1 VFGTSPK
8 NCSNQ
13 EGPTVSEPVLLP
25 PDMPLLPDGA
35 RLGGWWHATDEPG
48 RIVCDLCPRAC
59 AVRPGDKG
67 FCFVRENRDGQMV
80 LTTYGRST
88 GFCIDPIEKKP
99 LNHFYPGTSVLSFGT
114 AGCNLG
120 CKFCQNWSIS
130 KSREIERLSETA
142 SPAAVAIAA
151 SELDCK
157 SVAFTY
163 NDPVIWA
170 EYAIDAAKECRA
182 RGVKTVAVTA
192 GYITPAAR
200 GAFYEYMD
208 AANVDLKGFTEE
220 FYQKLTLSH
229 LKPVLETLRWLK
241 HETNVWFEIT
251 NLMIPRANDSPD
263 EVRQMCDWVLEAIG
277 PDVPIHFTAFHPDFR
292 LMDRE
297 GTPPETLLMAYDIA
311 VKAGLHYV
319 YVGNIL
325 ANQHQST
332 FCPQCKK
339 LLIERRGYEIR
350 TYALRGNACQFCG
363 TTIPGHFDPAPGN
376 WGSRR
381 LPVRIS
387 NFEPARD
394 EPAKAP
400 LMQISPSHQEPQA
413 GVSLS
418 SEQQR
423 SVLNAA
429 ARTLAERVNQH
440 PSTIVAPDDLAG
452 AASLPVFGAFVTVKR
467 QGKLRS
473 CCGTMGPKMTLADAV
488 RHAAERTADDD
499 PRFPPLSP
507 SELAYLDMDVW
518 VLFNPQP
525 MSVRGMARREAVII
539 GKHGLIVERGENR
552 GLLLP
557 GVATEHGFDAE
568 TFLTH
573 TCLKANL
580 PAVAW
585 REDETRISTF
595 EGLAIES
602 PLGEL
607 FADLFPTGIPEGS
620 VFPIEPHDVP
630 RLAELARTNILAL
643 ATGATPSYYAPGVG
657 DGNVHGLI
665 VGVVNADGLEWLQSS
680 KFSARDKFPL
690 QSTLFSLCEGL
701 AQTLR
706 RQSIPARDLASI
718 GIEIAVLNDPAMHGT
733 VAEADLRG
741 YLPVERALT
750 VQERNKVA
758 LVFRTDRC
766 KDDILVEAA
775 DLAEITTTNPASVNS
790 FAILTNAPHV
800 RMVRVPRATTGPSVR
815 PPAVAGTFYPAE
827 PGELSRLVDRCLA
840 GDPVERRSCPAVM
853 VPHAGLIYSGRLAA
867 DVLRRVEIPETVIVI
882 GPKHTR
888 HGVEWAVAPHDVWQ
902 IPGAAIPS
910 DQELARRLCA
920 AIDGLKL
927 DAAAHAQEHGVEVEL
942 PFLARLAP
950 QSKVV
955 GIAIGGGDL
964 SRCRE
969 FASGLADV
977 VRGMQN
983 APLLVISSDMNHFA
997 TDDETRILDEMALSA
1012 FETLDPEKL
1021 YSTVIDN
1028 RISMCGILPA
1038 VIVLETLR
1046 LLGQVSRIERI
1057 GYATSGDVSGD
1068 RERVVGYAGLHL
1080 L

>member
-1 VFGTSPK
+1 MPSRSEGTTLGGVVA
-8 NCSNQ
+8 
-13 EGPTVSEPVLLP
+13 EVVLLP
-25 PDMPLLPDGA
+25 PDRALLPDGA
-35 RLGGWWHATDEPG
+35 RLGGWWHTTEEPG

-59 AVRPGDKG
+59 ALRPGDKG

-80 LTTYGRST
+80 LSTYGRST

-130 KSREIERLSETA
+130 KSREIERLSESA

-151 SELDCK
+151 SELDCR

-229 LKPVLETLRWLK
+229 LQPVLDTLRWLK

-263 EVRQMCDWVLEAIG
+263 EVKQMCDWVLDAIG

-292 LMDRE
+292 LMDRD

-311 VKAGLHYV
+311 VQAGLHYP

-325 ANQHQST
+325 ANRHQST

-350 TYALRGNACQFCG
+350 TYALRGNACQHCG
-363 TTIPGHFDPAPGN
+363 TIVPGHFDAAPGN

-387 NFEPARD
+387 NFEPARE
-394 EPAKAP
+394 EPAKAQ
-400 LMQISPSHQEPQA
+400 LMQISPQEPDPQT

-418 SEQQR
+418 EQQQR
-423 SVLNAA
+423 AVLNAA
-429 ARTLAERVNQH
+429 ARTLAERVTQQ
-440 PSTIVAPDDLAG
+440 PTPGATKGEDLAS
-452 AASLPVFGAFVTVKR
+452 AAALPVFGAFVTVKR
-467 QGKLRS
+467 KGHLRS

-507 SELAYLDMDVW
+507 SELEFLDMDVW
-518 VLFNPQP
+518 VLFNPQE
-525 MSVRGMARREAVII
+525 MTARGMARREAVVV

-557 GVATEHGFDAE
+557 GVATEHSFDAE

-585 REDETRISTF
+585 REEETRISTF
-595 EGLAIES
+595 EGLPIEA

-607 FADLFPTGIPEGS
+607 LTDLFPNGVPEAS
-620 VFPIEPHDVP
+620 AFPIEPRDVP
-630 RLAELARTNILAL
+630 RLAELARTNIIAL

-665 VGVVNADGLEWLQSS
+665 VSVVNADRYQWLQSS
-680 KFSARDKFPL
+680 KFSAREKFPL
-690 QSTLFSLCEGL
+690 QATLFSLCEGAAQSLRQQNVSAREL
-701 AQTLR
+701 AG
-706 RQSIPARDLASI
+706 I
-718 GIEIAVLNDPAMHGT
+718 GVEIAVLNDPAMHGT

-741 YLPVERALT
+741 YLPVERALA

-758 LVFRTDRC
+758 VVFRTDRC
-766 KDDILVEAA
+766 KDDILAEAA
-775 DLAEITTTNPASVNS
+775 DLAEITTTNPAAVTS
-790 FAILTNAPHV
+790 FAILTNAPQV
-800 RMVRVPRATTGPSVR
+800 RMVRVPRAASGPSIR
-815 PPAVAGTFYPAE
+815 PPAVAGTFYPADA
-827 PGELSRLVDRCLA
+827 GELSRLVDRCLA
-840 GDPVERRSCPAVM
+840 GEPVERRRCPAVM

-867 DVLRRVEIPETVIVI
+867 EVLRRVEIPNTVIVI

-888 HGVEWAVAPHDVWQ
+888 HGVEWAVAPHDTWQ
-902 IPGAAIPS
+902 IPGATIES
-910 DQELARRLCA
+910 DPDLARRLCA

-927 DAAAHAQEHGVEVEL
+927 DAAAHAQEHGIEVEL

-950 QSKVV
+950 QAKVV
-955 GIAIGGGDL
+955 GIAVGGGDL
-964 SRCRE
+964 QRCRQ
-969 FASGLADV
+969 FAAGLASV
-977 VRGMQN
+977 VREM
-983 APLLVISSDMNHFA
+983 APPPLLVISSDMNHFA
-997 TDDETRILDEMALSA
+997 TDDETRVLDEMALAA

-1021 YSTVIDN
+1021 YSTVTDN

-1046 LLGQVSRIERI
+1046 QLGQVSQIKRI

-1068 RERVVGYAGLHL
+1068 RQRVVGYAGLHL

>member
-1 VFGTSPK
+1 MDIGGDVMART
-8 NCSNQ
+8 
-13 EGPTVSEPVLLP
+13 VLLP
-25 PDMPLLPDGA
+25 PALPLLPDGA
-35 RLGGWWHATDEPG
+35 RLGGWWHETEEPG

-130 KSREIERLSETA
+130 KSRETERLSESA
-142 SPAAVAIAA
+142 SPAAIAIAA
-151 SELDCK
+151 SELECQ

-170 EYAIDAAKECRA
+170 EYAIDAAKECRS

-192 GYITPAAR
+192 GYITPQAR
-200 GAFYEYMD
+200 GAFYEHMD

-229 LKPVLETLRWLK
+229 LQPVLDTLRWLK
-241 HETNVWFEIT
+241 HETNVWLEIT
-251 NLMIPRANDSPD
+251 NLMIPRSNDSPD
-263 EVRQMCDWVLEAIG
+263 EVKQMCQWVLQAVG

-297 GTPPETLLMAYDIA
+297 GTPPETLLMAQEIA
-311 VKAGLHYV
+311 VQTGLRFV

-325 ANQHQST
+325 DNKHQST
-332 FCPQCKK
+332 YCPQCRK

-350 TYALRGNACQFCG
+350 TYCLRGNQCQFCG
-363 TTIPGHFDPAPGN
+363 TTIPGHFHAAPGN

-381 LPVRIS
+381 LPVRIA
-387 NFEPARD
+387 NFEPTPA
-394 EPAKAP
+394 EPSQMP
-400 LMQISPSHQEPQA
+400 LVQISSPEPVATSGVTLTPEQRQA
-413 GVSLS
+413 
-418 SEQQR
+418 
-423 SVLNAA
+423 VLRAA
-429 ARTLAERVNQH
+429 TRTLAQQVTQQ
-440 PSTIVAPDDLAG
+440 PPAPAGDADDLAG

-467 QGKLRS
+467 RGGLRS
-473 CCGTMGPKMTLADAV
+473 CCGSLGAGMTLAAAV
-488 RHAAERTADDD
+488 QHAAQRTADDD

-525 MSVRGMARREAVII
+525 VSARGRDRAEAVVI
-539 GKHGLIVERGENR
+539 GKHGLIVERGPNR

-557 GVATEHGFDAE
+557 GVATEHGFDPEA
-568 TFLTH
+568 FLVQ

-585 REDETRISTF
+585 REDETKISTF
-595 EGLAIES
+595 EGLAIEA

-607 FADLFPTGIPEGS
+607 LLELYPGGVPEERT
-620 VFPIEPHDVP
+620 FPIEPHDVP
-630 RLAELARTNILAL
+630 LLAQFAAANIEAL
-643 ATGATPSYYAPGVG
+643 ATGATPAYYAPGIG

-665 VGVVNADGLEWLQSS
+665 VNVVDGDGTQWLQSS
-680 KFSARDKFPL
+680 KLSLRETYPL
-690 QSTLFSLCEGL
+690 QATLYGICERL
-701 AQTLR
+701 AETLR
-706 RQSIPARDLASI
+706 RQQTGLGRFQIQL
-718 GIEIAVLNDPAMHGT
+718 AVLNDPALHGT
-733 VAEADLRG
+733 LADHDLRG
-741 YLPVERALT
+741 FLPVERALA
-750 VQERNKVA
+750 VLERDKLA

-766 KDDILVEAA
+766 KDDVLAEAA
-775 DLAEITTTNPASVNS
+775 DLAEVTTTNPASITS
-790 FAILTNAPHV
+790 FAVLTNAPQV
-800 RMVRVPRATTGPSVR
+800 RLARVPRAAAGPSVR
-815 PPAVAGTFYPAE
+815 PPAVAGKFYPA
-827 PGELSRLVDRCLA
+827 GARELAELVDRCLA
-840 GDPVERRSCPAVM
+840 AGPVEQRSCPAVM

-867 DVLRRVEIPETVIVI
+867 DVLRRVSIPETVIVI

-888 HGVEWAVAPHDVWQ
+888 SGVEWAVAPHDEWQ
-902 IPGAAIPS
+902 IPGATVPS
-910 DQELARRLCA
+910 DPELARRLCA
-920 AIDGLKL
+920 AIPGLLL
-927 DAAAHAQEHGVEVEL
+927 DAAAHGQEHAIEVEL

-950 QSKVV
+950 HAKVV

-964 SRCRE
+964 QRCRE
-969 FASGLADV
+969 FAAGLAKL
-977 VRGMQN
+977 VRTMERP
-983 APLLVISSDMNHFA
+983 PLLVISSDMNHFA
-997 TDDETRILDEMALSA
+997 TDDETRVLDEMALAA
-1012 FETLDPEKL
+1012 FETLDPERL
-1021 YSTVIDN
+1021 YTTVGNN

-1046 LLGQVSRIERI
+1046 LLGRVSRIERI

-1068 RERVVGYAGLHL
+1068 RQRVVGYAGLHL
-1080 L
+1080 CAE

>member
-1 VFGTSPK
+1 VT
-8 NCSNQ
+8 Q
-13 EGPTVSEPVLLP
+13 TILLP
-25 PDMPLLPDGA
+25 PDVPRLPDGA
-35 RLGGWWHATDEPG
+35 KTGGWWHTTDEPG

-59 AVRPGDKG
+59 ALRPGDKG

-151 SELDCK
+151 NELDCR

-182 RGVKTVAVTA
+182 RGIKTVAVTA
-192 GYITPAAR
+192 GYITPQAR
-200 GAFYEYMD
+200 GPFYEVMD

-229 LKPVLETLRWLK
+229 LQPVLNTLRWLK

-263 EVRQMCDWVLEAIG
+263 EVKQMCDWLLEAIG

-311 VKAGLHYV
+311 VKAGLNYV

-325 ANQHQST
+325 ANRHQST
-332 FCPQCKK
+332 LCPQCRKV
-339 LLIERRGYEIR
+339 LIERRGYEIC
-350 TYALRGNACQFCG
+350 TYSLRGNQCQSCG
-363 TTIPGHFDPAPGN
+363 TTIPGHFDAAPGN

-387 NFEPARD
+387 NFEPASD

-400 LMQISPSHQEPQA
+400 LMQISPSESATPI
-413 GVSLS
+413 GVSLTS
-418 SEQQR
+418 QQQR
-423 SVLNAA
+423 AVLNAA
-429 ARTLAERVNQH
+429 ASTLVERVTQ
-440 PSTIVAPDDLAG
+440 PSMAANSAQDDLAG
-452 AASLPVFGAFVTVKR
+452 AASMHVFGAFVTVKR

-473 CCGTMGPKMTLADAV
+473 CCGAMGPKMTLAESV

-499 PRFPPLSP
+499 PRFPPLSAT
-507 SELAYLDMDVW
+507 ELAYLDMDVW

-525 MSVRGMARREAVII
+525 IVARGVARHEAVIV
-539 GKHGLIVERGENR
+539 GKHGLIVEREGKR

-557 GVATEHGFDAE
+557 GVAIEHGFDAE
-568 TFLTH
+568 TFLAH
-573 TCLKANL
+573 TCLKAEL

-585 REDETRISTF
+585 REDATTVSTF

-602 PLGEL
+602 PLGALLDEL
-607 FADLFPTGIPEGS
+607 YPTGIPEGT

-630 RLAELARTNILAL
+630 RLAEFARANILAL
-643 ATGATPSYYAPGVG
+643 VTGATPSYYSPGTG

-665 VGVVNADGLEWLQSS
+665 VSVVGPDGTEWIQSNKLS
-680 KFSARDKFPL
+680 VRDKFPL
-690 QSTLFSLCEGL
+690 QATLFKLCEGL
-701 AQTLR
+701 AQALR
-706 RQSIPARDLASI
+706 RQNISHRDLH
-718 GIEIAVLNDPAMHGT
+718 GLNVQFAVLNDPAMHGT

-741 YLPVERALT
+741 YLPVERALA
-750 VQERNKVA
+750 VLDRNKMG

-766 KDDILVEAA
+766 KDDILAETA

-790 FAILTNAPHV
+790 FAILTNAPQV
-800 RMVRVPRATTGPSVR
+800 RMARVPQATRGPFVR
-815 PPAVAGTFYPAE
+815 PPAVAGKFYPAD
-827 PGELSRLVDRCLA
+827 PQELSRLVDRCLA
-840 GDPVERRSCPAVM
+840 GEPVERRPCPAVM
-853 VPHAGLIYSGRLAA
+853 VPHAGLIYSGQLAA
-867 DVLRRVEIPETVIVI
+867 EVLRRVEIPETVIVI

-888 HGVEWAVAPHDVWQ
+888 HGVEWAVAPHEAWQ
-902 IPGAAIPS
+902 IPGATIPS
-910 DQELARRLCA
+910 DPELAKTLCD
-920 AIDGLKL
+920 AIPGLML
-927 DAAAHAQEHGVEVEL
+927 DAAAHAQEHAIEVEL

-950 QSKVV
+950 HAKVV
-955 GIAIGGGDL
+955 GIVVGGGDL
-964 SRCRE
+964 SGCRK
-969 FASGLADV
+969 FARGLANV
-977 VRGMQN
+977 IRTLPQP
-983 APLLVISSDMNHFA
+983 PLLVISSDMNHFA
-997 TDDETRILDEMALSA
+997 DDAQTRIVDEMALAA
-1012 FETLDPEKL
+1012 FETLDPARL
-1021 YSTVIDN
+1021 YETVIGN
-1028 RISMCGILPA
+1028 RITMCGILPA
-1038 VIVLETLR
+1038 TIVLESLG
-1046 LLGQVSRIERI
+1046 LLGRVSGMERI

-1068 RERVVGYAGLHL
+1068 RARVVGYAGLHL
-1080 L
+1080 LA

>member
-1 VFGTSPK
+1 MT
-8 NCSNQ
+8 Q
-13 EGPTVSEPVLLP
+13 QVLLP
-25 PDMPLLPDGA
+25 PDKPLLADGA
-35 RLGGWWHATDEPG
+35 RPGGWWHTTQEPG

-59 AVRPGDKG
+59 ALRPGDKG

-99 LNHFYPGTSVLSFGT
+99 LNHFFPGTSVLSFGT

-142 SPAAVAIAA
+142 SPAAIAIAA
-151 SELDCK
+151 SELDCR

-192 GYITPAAR
+192 GYITPLAR
-200 GAFYEYMD
+200 GPFYEYMD
-208 AANVDLKGFTEE
+208 AANVDLKGFTEQ

-229 LKPVLETLRWLK
+229 LQPVLDTLRWLK

-251 NLMIPRANDSPD
+251 NLMIPRANDSLD
-263 EVRQMCDWVLEAIG
+263 EVQQMCDWILEAIG

-292 LMDRE
+292 LMDRK

-325 ANQHQST
+325 ANRHQST

-339 LLIERRGYEIR
+339 LLIERRGYDIR

-363 TTIPGHFDPAPGN
+363 ANIPGHFDPAPGN

-387 NFEPARD
+387 NFEPADD

-400 LMQISPSHQEPQA
+400 LMQISSSQPEPQA
-413 GVSLS
+413 SVSLS
-418 SEQQR
+418 PKQQQ

-429 ARTLAERVNQH
+429 ARTLAERVTQQ
-440 PSTIVAPDDLAG
+440 PGAAKSAADDLAG

-473 CCGTMGPKMTLADAV
+473 CCGTMGSKMTLSEAV
-488 RHAAERTADDD
+488 CHAAERTSDDD

-525 MSVRGMARREAVII
+525 MTARGLARREAVVI
-539 GKHGLIVERGENR
+539 GKHGLIVERGDHR

-557 GVATEHGFDAE
+557 GVATEHDFDAE

-602 PLGEL
+602 PLGDLLAEL
-607 FADLFPTGIPEGS
+607 FPNGIPEAS
-620 VFPIEPHDVP
+620 VFPIEPRDVP

-643 ATGATPSYYAPGVG
+643 ANGATPSYYAPGVG

-665 VGVVNADGLEWLQSS
+665 VSVVSADGYQWLQSS
-680 KFSARDKFPL
+680 KFSLRDTFPL
-690 QSTLFSLCEGL
+690 QSNLFSVCEGL

-706 RQSIPARDLASI
+706 RQSVAARELAGI
-718 GIEIAVLNDPAMHGT
+718 GVEIAVLNDPAMHGT

-741 YLPVERALT
+741 YLPVERALA
-750 VQERNKVA
+750 VQERNNVA
-758 LVFRTDRC
+758 VVFRTDRC
-766 KDDILVEAA
+766 KDDVLAEAA
-775 DLAEITTTNPASVNS
+775 DLAEITSTNPAAVTS

-800 RMVRVPRATTGPSVR
+800 RMARVPRAASGPSVR
-815 PPAVAGTFYPAE
+815 PPAVAGTFYPADAR
-827 PGELSRLVDRCLA
+827 ELAALVDRCL
-840 GDPVERRSCPAVM
+840 DDEVVERRKCPAVM

-902 IPGAAIPS
+902 IPGGTIPS
-910 DQELARRLCA
+910 DPELARRLCA
-920 AIDGLKL
+920 AIPGLEM
-927 DAAAHAQEHGVEVEL
+927 DAAAHAQEHGIEVEL

-955 GIAIGGGDL
+955 GIAVGGGDL
-964 SRCRE
+964 KRCRE
-969 FASGLADV
+969 FARGLAEV
-977 VRGMQN
+977 IRSLPQP
-983 APLLVISSDMNHFA
+983 PLLVISSDMNHFA
-997 TDDETRILDEMALSA
+997 TDDQTRILDEMALSA

-1021 YSTVIDN
+1021 FRTVTDN

-1038 VIVLETLR
+1038 TIVLETLR
-1046 LLGQVSRIERI
+1046 LLGRVSRIERI

-1068 RERVVGYAGLHL
+1068 RQRVVGYAGLHL
-1080 L
+1080 CSD

>member
-1 VFGTSPK
+1 MTRS
-8 NCSNQ
+8 
-13 EGPTVSEPVLLP
+13 VLLP
-25 PDMPLLPDGA
+25 PNQPLLPDGSK
-35 RLGGWWHATDEPG
+35 LGGWWHATDEPG

-59 AVRPGDKG
+59 AVRPGDRG

-142 SPAAVAIAA
+142 SPAAIAIAA
-151 SELDCK
+151 SELDCR

-182 RGVKTVAVTA
+182 RGVKTVVVTA

-200 GAFYEYMD
+200 GPFYEYMD

-229 LKPVLETLRWLK
+229 LQPVLDTLRWLK
-241 HETNVWFEIT
+241 HETDVWLEIT
-251 NLMIPRANDSPD
+251 NLMIPRANDSPE
-263 EVRQMCDWVLEAIG
+263 EVQQMCDWVLEAVG

-297 GTPPETLLMAYDIA
+297 GTPSETLLMAYDIA
-311 VKAGLHYV
+311 VKAGLHYP

-325 ANQHQST
+325 ANRHQST
-332 FCPQCKK
+332 QCPHCGK

-350 TYALRGNACQFCG
+350 TYALRGNQCPSCNA
-363 TTIPGHFDPAPGN
+363 TIPGRFDAAPGN

-387 NFEPARD
+387 NFEP
-394 EPAKAP
+394 EQEQPAKTP
-400 LMQISPSHQEPQA
+400 LMQISHPDPPATDGIQLT
-413 GVSLS
+413 VD
-418 SEQQR
+418 QQR
-423 SVLNAA
+423 AVLQAA
-429 ARTLAERVNQH
+429 TKTLVQRVSGQPAASN
-440 PSTIVAPDDLAG
+440 PSSDDLAG
-452 AASLPVFGAFVTVKR
+452 AAPLPVFGAFVTVKR
-467 QGKLRS
+467 KGKLRS
-473 CCGTMGPKMTLADAV
+473 CCGSMGSKMTLAEAV

-507 SELAYLDMDVW
+507 SELAYLYMDVW

-525 MSVRGMARREAVII
+525 MTARGMARPEAVVI
-539 GKHGLIVERGENR
+539 GKHGLIVEREDSR

-595 EGLAIES
+595 EGLVIEA
-602 PLGEL
+602 PLAELTTEL
-607 FADLFPTGIPEGS
+607 FPSGIPEGN

-630 RLAELARTNILAL
+630 GLAELARTNILAL
-643 ATGATPSYYAPGVG
+643 ANGATPSYYAPGIG

-665 VGVVNADGLEWLQSS
+665 VSVVHPEGTEWLQSS
-680 KFSARDKFPL
+680 KFSMRDKFPL

-706 RQSIPARDLASI
+706 RQNTPLRDVRGLSVQ
-718 GIEIAVLNDPAMHGT
+718 IAVLNDPAMHGT

-741 YLPVERALT
+741 YLPVERALA
-750 VQERNKVA
+750 VLERNKVA

-766 KDDILVEAA
+766 KDDVLAEAA
-775 DLAEITTTNPASVNS
+775 DLAEITSTNPAAVNS
-790 FAILTNAPHV
+790 FAILTNAPVV
-800 RMVRVPRATTGPSVR
+800 RMVRVPRASGGPSVR
-815 PPAVAGTFYPAE
+815 PAAVAGKFYPADAE
-827 PGELSRLVDRCLA
+827 ELTELVNRCLD
-840 GDPVERRSCPAVM
+840 GKPVEQRTCPAVM
-853 VPHAGLIYSGRLAA
+853 VPHAGLIYSGSLAA
-867 DVLRRVEIPETVIVI
+867 DVLRRVQIPETVIVI

-888 HGVEWAVAPHDVWQ
+888 PGVEWAVAPHDAWQ
-902 IPGAAIPS
+902 IPGATVPS
-910 DQELARRLCA
+910 DPELARRMCDL
-920 AIDGLKL
+920 IPGLKL
-927 DAAAHAQEHGVEVEL
+927 DAAAHAQEHGIEVEL

-950 QSKVV
+950 HAKVV

-964 SRCRE
+964 ARCRQ
-969 FASGLADV
+969 FALGLAELI
-977 VRGMQN
+977 RSMPKP
-983 APLLVISSDMNHFA
+983 PLLVISSDMNHFA
-997 TDDETRILDEMALSA
+997 TDEETRILDEMALSA
-1012 FETLDPEKL
+1012 FESLAPEKL
-1021 YSTVIDN
+1021 YNTVTDN

-1038 VIVLETLR
+1038 TIVLETLR
-1046 LLGQVSRIERI
+1046 LLDRIVRVERI

-1068 RERVVGYAGLHL
+1068 RHRVVGYAGLHL
-1080 L
+1080 HSQ

>member
-1 VFGTSPK
+1 MQDESLDTKQGDVVT
-8 NCSNQ
+8 Q
-13 EGPTVSEPVLLP
+13 TVLLP
-25 PDMPLLPDGA
+25 PHVPRLPDGA
-35 RLGGWWHATDEPG
+35 KAGGWWHTTDEPG
-48 RIVCDLCPRAC
+48 RIICDLCPRAC

-99 LNHFYPGTSVLSFGT
+99 LNQFYPGTSVLSFGT

-142 SPAAVAIAA
+142 SPAAIAIAA
-151 SELDCK
+151 SELDCR

-170 EYAIDAAKECRA
+170 EYAIDAARECRA

-263 EVRQMCDWVLEAIG
+263 EVKQMCDWVLEAIG

-311 VKAGLHYV
+311 VKTGLHYV

-325 ANQHQST
+325 ANRHQST
-332 FCPQCKK
+332 FCPQCRKV
-339 LLIERRGYEIR
+339 LIERRGYEIGS
-350 TYALRGNACQFCG
+350 YALRGNQCQYCG
-363 TTIPGHFDPAPGN
+363 TTIPGHFDKAPGN

-387 NFEPARD
+387 NFEPAAD

-400 LMQISPSHQEPQA
+400 LMQINQSESAAPSE
-413 GVSLS
+413 VSLTKD
-418 SEQQR
+418 QQR
-423 SVLNAA
+423 AVVQSA
-429 ARTLAERVNQH
+429 ARTLVECVTRQSLAAKQSQDN
-440 PSTIVAPDDLAG
+440 LAG
-452 AASLPVFGAFVTVKR
+452 VASMPVFGAFVTVKR
-467 QGKLRS
+467 RGKLRS
-473 CCGTMGPKMTLADAV
+473 CCGTMGPRMTLAESV

-499 PRFPPLSP
+499 PRFPPLSA
-507 SELAYLDMDVW
+507 SELAFLDMDVW

-525 MSVRGMARREAVII
+525 MTVRGAARHEAVLV
-539 GKHGLIVERGENR
+539 GKHGLIVEREGKR

-557 GVATEHGFDAE
+557 GVAVEHGFDAE
-568 TFLTH
+568 TFLAH
-573 TCLKANL
+573 TCLKAEL

-585 REDETRISTF
+585 REDSTKVSTF
-595 EGLAIES
+595 EGLPIEA
-602 PLGEL
+602 PLGSLLEE
-607 FADLFPTGIPEGS
+607 LFPTGILEGPT
-620 VFPIEPHDVP
+620 FPIEPYDVP
-630 RLAELARTNILAL
+630 RLADLARSNILAL
-643 ATGATPSYYAPGVG
+643 ATGATPNYYAPGVG

-665 VGVVNADGLEWLQSS
+665 VSVIGADGMEWLQSS
-680 KFSARDKFPL
+680 RFSLRDTFPL

-706 RQSIPARDLASI
+706 RQSITSRDLAGI
-718 GIEIAVLNDPAMHGT
+718 GVEIAVLNDPAMHGT

-741 YLPVERALT
+741 YSPVERALA

-766 KDDILVEAA
+766 KDDILAEAA

-790 FAILTNAPHV
+790 FAILTNAPQV
-800 RMVRVPRATTGPSVR
+800 RVSRVPRASSGPSIR
-815 PPAVAGTFYPAE
+815 PPAVAGTFYPADAD
-827 PGELSRLVDRCLA
+827 ELARLIDRCLKS
-840 GDPVERRSCPAVM
+840 GPDPQPRPAVM

-888 HGVEWAVAPHDVWQ
+888 YGVEWAVAPHDVWQ
-902 IPGAAIPS
+902 IPGATIQS
-910 DQELARRLCA
+910 DRELARRLCV
-920 AIDGLKL
+920 AIAGLEL
-927 DAAAHAQEHGVEVEL
+927 DAAAHAREHAIEVEL

-950 QSKVV
+950 HAKVV
-955 GIAIGGGDL
+955 GIAVGGGDL
-964 SRCRE
+964 TRCRQ
-969 FASGLADV
+969 FAQGLAEV
-977 VRGMQN
+977 IRGMRKP
-983 APLLVISSDMNHFA
+983 PLLVISSDMNHFA
-997 TDDETRILDEMALSA
+997 TDDETRVLDEMALAA
-1012 FETLDPEKL
+1012 FETLDPENL
-1021 YSTVIDN
+1021 YSTVTEN

-1046 LLGQVSRIERI
+1046 LLEQVSRIERI
-1057 GYATSGDVSGD
+1057 GYATSGDISGD
-1068 RERVVGYAGLHL
+1068 RSRVVGYAGLHL
-1080 L
+1080 VSG